1 MRQILTLPSA
11 VLCLSLCLTVTPGF
25 ADIYRYTDER
35 GTVVLSRQGVPP
47 QYIDNGYQVLNDAGR
62 LIKDV
67 PRALTPEEIAKQ
79 QTENKRRELDACLLR
94 LYSTQ
99 NDIIR
104 AKQSKLREFDNLI
117 ENTQKQLSPVSEK
130 LAYLYEKL
138 TVIRQDRQAA
148 DDAQLSLDI
157 NRLKTEQRRLQS
169 LIVSYREQRR
179 QAEAEFDKE
188 QARLSELLGLSS

>member
-62 LIKDV
+62 LIKAV
-67 PRALTPEEIAKQ
+67 PRALTPEEVAKQ
-79 QTENKRRELDACLLR
+79 QTEDKRRELDARLLR

-99 NDIIR
+99 DDIVR

-117 ENTQKQLSPVSEK
+117 ENTQKQLSPISEK

-138 TVIRQDRQAA
+138 AVIRDRQAA
-148 DDAQLSLDI
+148 DDAQLALDI
-157 NRLKTEQRRLQS
+157 NTLKTEQRRLQS